1 MEAQSDTKCLNTFKM
16 SSSVLTSPDLLAQQI
31 RNVLLKLFSNFL
43 SEDGSAVDYSGISK
57 SKLFDQFKL
66 LAVELQR
73 VDIAVMTE
81 NEKVAFFINIYNAL
95 VIHAHVERGVP
106 TTTYSRYKFFSTMSY
121 NIGGYALTLNEIE
134 NGILRSNRSSMAT
147 LYMKPFSVSDP
158 KMRIIL
164 PQVEPR
170 IHFALNCGA
179 KSCPPIKT
187 FSGQEITNQLDVATG
202 AFLEND
208 DALWI
213 NEDRTEVRLTQLFQW
228 YQVDFGTSTKEVLSW
243 ILEHVTLQNK
253 KTALEELISKNHYK
267 VSYTPYDWGHNS
279 KD

>member
-1 MEAQSDTKCLNTFKM
+1 M
-16 SSSVLTSPDLLAQQI
+16 
-31 RNVLLKLFSNFL
+31 
-43 SEDGSAVDYSGISK
+43 
-57 SKLFDQFKL
+57 
-66 LAVELQR
+66 
-73 VDIAVMTE
+73 
-81 NEKVAFFINIYNAL
+81 
-95 VIHAHVERGVP
+95 IHAHVERGVP
-106 TTTYSRYKFFSTMSY
+106 TSTYARYKFFSTMSY
-121 NIGGYALTLNEIE
+121 NIGGFSLTLNEIE
-134 NGILRSNRSSMAT
+134 NGILRSNRASMAT

-164 PQVEPR
+164 PEVEPR

-187 FSGQEITNQLDVATG
+187 FSGAEIRTQLDVATG

-228 YQVDFGTSTKEVLSW
+228 YQVDFGTSMPEVLNW
-243 ILEHVTLQNK
+243 IMEHVTLEDK
-253 KTALEELISKNHYK
+253 KTALRELLTKNQYK
-267 VSYTPYDWGHNS
+267 VSFTPYDWGHNS